1 MDTSKGHIICMYINI
16 GNVNKILKNVKAMFK
31 NFYLFR
37 YIVLY
42 LSTKKLEIGI
52 FCAIYCDQDGLT
64 LS

>member
-1 MDTSKGHIICMYINI
+1 MYINI